1 MTCAN
6 LIHHPQDSLKH
17 WQSNTEYSNSRP
29 MYALSPRQHVTK
41 LDNDEN
47 IWNYWEFLRK
57 KPTCFGDDITDS
69 NHPASMTSTWFLE
82 TPCKPTSWTWTSW
95 SDASCLRYLTR
106 MVDMCPNSWCDICI
120 YLLQYVSSL
129 AGGKYYV
136 AAILFEPRLFNPQ
149 HPSPVAFF
157 LYDRNRG
164 VRFHSGYN
172 GSGAEKPVALYQGWC
187 LTLRNQ
193 ESWRGID
200 RFIIPWQ
207 L

>member
-1 MTCAN
+1 MPTSF
-6 LIHHPQDSLKH
+6 ITHRTH
-17 WQSNTEYSNSRP
+17 WSTGKVT
-29 MYALSPRQHVTK
+29 LSTQIPDQCTPYHPRQHVTK

-149 HPSPVAFF
+149 HPSPVALF
-157 LYDRNRG
+157 
-164 VRFHSGYN
+164 S
-172 GSGAEKPVALYQGWC
+172 
-187 LTLRNQ
+187 LR
-193 ESWRGID
+193 SKSR
-200 RFIIPWQ
+200 R
-207 L
+207 